1 MLLPYYARDSGN
13 IYLRLETPPSRRLSR
28 PLVLA
33 ARLLGALAAIGLCVP
48 LLMDAAHRPPLSIV
62 GSPFSPPVEDFSA
75 RVSNRPVADP
85 QSQLLSHHLPSPAP
99 SQSTND
105 DTPAIPPPP
114 PAPSPAELDLDDPAV
129 AARVSVDALFARQSK
144 TLSQA
149 SARYTLRT
157 KRSPPP
163 NYALWFHFA
172 KEHNCLI
179 DDYDQIHRDF
189 KPFYQL
195 AEKHPK
201 YFQEMIGLATKQVR
215 VAFWRHPF
223 AEVVVVDVLNGET
236 SISGYTP
243 YATWQYTFEKF
254 AALLPNMSFILN
266 SRDEPRVAF
275 NFRSPNAPKAALLRK
290 DETPFHISPTPTADF
305 FRAQS
310 GCMLPREADGMFDA
324 LNEEHSFLLS
334 SAKPGYTTDLYPVLS
349 MAKVSPCF
357 SDILF
362 PTEYYYDRSW
372 WSGKYEYPDNVSWD
386 AKQSKLCKFSP
397 LLPCFTAADTL
408 STDWRGKSTGGQ
420 IVGTNYRSFPRFRLA
435 ELGREHGDIMDVA
448 LTQVDALTCREE
460 RECNATAL
468 AEEYAIN
475 STMAPREEVYN
486 YKYAMDVDGETFS
499 GRFLGLL
506 RSGSLVFKATMFEEY
521 FNGWLRPYEHFIP
534 VRADLGDLV
543 QQLAWA
549 EANPA
554 EARLIQQRGLET
566 ARRVVTDEQ
575 NDCYYSLVLL
585 EWARL
590 QQYAKTLA
598 EKS

>member
-1 MLLPYYARDSGN
+1 MLLPYYTRDSGN
-13 IYLRLETPPSRRLSR
+13 IYLTLENPPSRRLSR

-48 LLMDAAHRPPLSIV
+48 WFIDATHRPPFSIV
-62 GSPFSPPVEDFSA
+62 NSPIPPPVEYYSA
-75 RVSNRPVADP
+75 RVSHRPSDP
-85 QSQLLSHHLPSPAP
+85 QDFVIHPPSP
-99 SQSTND
+99 S
-105 DTPAIPPPP
+105 PP
-114 PAPSPAELDLDDPAV
+114 PAPSPSTIEAPSPSPPPPPPTASPDELDLEDPAI
-129 AARVSVDALFARQSK
+129 AARLSVDALFARQSK
-144 TLSQA
+144 TLAQA
-149 SARYTLRT
+149 AARYTLRT

-163 NYALWFHFA
+163 NYALWFQFA
-172 KEHNCLI
+172 KENNCLI
-179 DDYDQIHRDF
+179 DDYEQIHRDF

-201 YFQEMIGLATKQVR
+201 YFQEMIKLAEKQVEE
-215 VAFWRHPF
+215 HPF
-223 AEVVVVDVLNGET
+223 AEIVAVKVLNGET

-243 YATWQYTFEKF
+243 YATWQSTFEKF
-254 AALLPNMSFILN
+254 AALLPDMSFMLN

-275 NFRSPNAPKAALLRK
+275 NFRSPQAYEAALLRK
-290 DETPFHISPTPTADF
+290 DATPFHISPTPTADF

-324 LNEEHSFLLS
+324 LNDEHSFLLS
-334 SAKPGYTTDLYPVLS
+334 SSKPGYTTDLYPVLS

-372 WSGKYEYPDNVSWD
+372 WSGKYEYPDNIPWD
-386 AKQSKLCKFSP
+386 AKQSKLY
-397 LLPCFTAADTL
+397 
-408 STDWRGKSTGGQ
+408 WRGKSTGGQ
-420 IVGTNYRSFPRFRLA
+420 IVGTNYRNFMRFRLA
-435 ELGREHGDIMDVA
+435 ELGRAHSDIMDVA
-448 LTQVDALTCREE
+448 LTQVDGLTCPEE
-460 RECNATAL
+460 RCNATAL
-468 AEEYAIN
+468 AEEYGIK
-475 STMAPREEVYN
+475 STTAPREEVYN

-554 EARLIQQRGLET
+554 EARFIQQRGLEA
-566 ARRVVTDEQ
+566 ARRVMTDEQ
-575 NDCYYSLVLL
+575 NDCYYLLVLL

-598 EKS
+598 EES